1 MSENIT
7 DKELLAIC
15 NLSNLKME
23 FANLIKQTVQSGTET
38 IYTNHTIYSLLEK
51 EILGQEKRVELAK
64 ENEEFF
70 KGNIFPHYNPI
81 NLKTGKYLYEEE
93 AKLIKE
99 NIDKLGVFYREQTV
113 NSRTTWFYDKISLR
127 KTAPLIMEYFDR
139 YKESGKDKNHEGAFL
154 EEWEVIYGGDNY
166 KIGFDTIKEWNE
178 KLKEKGATQNSIDEK
193 IPSREDVENTVN
205 IIKVGQFII
214 HFIDNKVLKAIMNI
228 SGLKDSPQELSKLII
243 EKIKASFIPN
253 KEKVIKDILEKGIEK
268 LDENISIPLGM
279 IINVRLDGKE
289 IAVTICKNK
298 EKKIIVIAFRDN
310 NYLDELNE
318 DLNEGILPKQIFILD
333 HLYNKFKEENKDYK
347 IIFTGSGKAGKLAN
361 IFGIYF
367 LEESRSFNIEKP
379 DSLSSLPVFSLKD
392 LKKDLKKMTYYTY
405 VEFSDKI
412 KTETLTT
419 LAIYVIGTFYFK
431 EKAILNSLIFLFG
444 LIKIII
450 MGSIENERKEKFI
463 SKLEEVGILKK
474 EDMMNNISDDIL
486 DETKKYNYK
495 GITLPKISLQT
506 YLHLAALQFLYGYD
520 ILSSTENEV
529 TFSLLGKLLYVK
541 LENDNISTIKEVI
554 THQEEN
560 QETYLNINDERF
572 TLGMVL
578 NLFFKLMKKIQN
590 NYKKL
595 NNENNSLFG
604 YYFENNKIQ
613 ELKTLPIIEV
623 KKKEIVDEDK
633 KNKEKLNVEMLYAP
647 YIIEGKKFID
657 DLDENYIKS
666 YIRSCFSLEN
676 IKLNTLDYETKDEN
690 YGIPCCSPA
699 KTKNENL
706 NDFIREMCEKKGRK
720 ISCETHHLK
729 VMEKIQK
736 NAKLIENS
744 YILED
749 GENDIGTLKVGIFN
763 KSNEYSKKDMGYIYF
778 EEEKLKGRL
787 SILDVFFYE
796 DNILELVNT
805 TGVCDG
811 ATLECTCGTTPGNF
825 IVTSQLIKTTNGKL
839 NGTEKDCKGNINIGP
854 FGGCKNHKKEPCC
867 NYINLSSWN
876 GVSENYELEN
886 SKILLNTS
894 IISCSEGGLITIK
907 NANCKSKQK

>member
-1 MSENIT
+1 MSNLVT

-23 FANLIKQTVQSGTET
+23 FADVVKTRDQQTNEILS
-38 IYTNHTIYSLLEK
+38 NHTIYSLLEK

-392 LKKDLKKMTYYTY
+392 
-405 VEFSDKI
+405 
-412 KTETLTT
+412 
-419 LAIYVIGTFYFK
+419 
-431 EKAILNSLIFLFG
+431 
-444 LIKIII
+444 
-450 MGSIENERKEKFI
+450 
-463 SKLEEVGILKK
+463 
-474 EDMMNNISDDIL
+474 
-486 DETKKYNYK
+486 
-495 GITLPKISLQT
+495 
-506 YLHLAALQFLYGYD
+506 
-520 ILSSTENEV
+520 
-529 TFSLLGKLLYVK
+529 
-541 LENDNISTIKEVI
+541 
-554 THQEEN
+554 
-560 QETYLNINDERF
+560 
-572 TLGMVL
+572 
-578 NLFFKLMKKIQN
+578 
-590 NYKKL
+590 
-595 NNENNSLFG
+595 
-604 YYFENNKIQ
+604 
-613 ELKTLPIIEV
+613 
-623 KKKEIVDEDK
+623 
-633 KNKEKLNVEMLYAP
+633 
-647 YIIEGKKFID
+647 
-657 DLDENYIKS
+657 
-666 YIRSCFSLEN
+666 
-676 IKLNTLDYETKDEN
+676 
-690 YGIPCCSPA
+690 
-699 KTKNENL
+699 
-706 NDFIREMCEKKGRK
+706 
-720 ISCETHHLK
+720 
-729 VMEKIQK
+729 
-736 NAKLIENS
+736 
-744 YILED
+744 
-749 GENDIGTLKVGIFN
+749 
-763 KSNEYSKKDMGYIYF
+763 
-778 EEEKLKGRL
+778 
-787 SILDVFFYE
+787 
-796 DNILELVNT
+796 
-805 TGVCDG
+805 
-811 ATLECTCGTTPGNF
+811 
-825 IVTSQLIKTTNGKL
+825 
-839 NGTEKDCKGNINIGP
+839 
-854 FGGCKNHKKEPCC
+854 
-867 NYINLSSWN
+867 
-876 GVSENYELEN
+876 
-886 SKILLNTS
+886 
-894 IISCSEGGLITIK
+894 
-907 NANCKSKQK
+907 